1 MKILLKNAKILT
13 LKNKNI
19 VDGEILVDGNKIA
32 QIAQKINVKADR
44 VINCEGNLLMP
55 GFKNAHAH
63 SAMVFVRGIV
73 EEAAL
78 DSWLNDYVLPLES
91 SLKSSDVYH
100 LSKLAY
106 LEYLESGITGILD
119 MYFFADA
126 IKKASRDFGMRSAVL
141 LTPRNNNLNK
151 VKTLSH
157 NCLVNEILGF
167 HADYTTSK
175 TNIKKLSRLSQK
187 MKVPVYTHCSETIK
201 EVKNRK
207 RISHLTPVEYLNKL
221 KLFDYGGGIFHGVY
235 LNKNDIKILKQKKVY
250 VCTCPS
256 SNLKLASGIAPIKEL
271 TENNI
276 MVAIGTDGAGS
287 NNSLDMFKEMQ
298 LTSLLSKYRENNP
311 ASLKAF
317 DVLKMATVNGARF
330 MNLNKSDVLAKGKF
344 ADIIMIDLHA
354 PNMRPSHDIINNL
367 VYSANKANVMM
378 TMIDGRILYY
388 KHKFYLNEDV
398 ETIYQNADKVIK
410 RLTKKR

>member
-13 LKNKNI
+13 LKNENI
-19 VDGEILVDGNKIA
+19 VSGEILVDGNKIA
-32 QIAQKINVKADR
+32 QIAQKINIKADR
-44 VINCEGNLLMP
+44 IIDCEGNLLMP

-63 SAMVFVRGIV
+63 SATVFMRGIV
-73 EEAAL
+73 EEATL

-91 SLKSSDVYH
+91 NLKPNDVYH

-106 LEYLESGITGILD
+106 LEYLESGITGVLD

-126 IKKASRDFGMRSAVL
+126 IKKACLDIGMRSAVL

-151 VKTLSH
+151 VTTLSTD
-157 NCLVNEILGF
+157 CLVNEILGF
-167 HADYTTSK
+167 HADYTSSVADLK
-175 TNIKKLSRLSQK
+175 RISQLSNK
-187 MKVPVYTHCSETIK
+187 MKAPVYTHCSETLN

-207 RISHLTPVEYLNKL
+207 RISHVTPVEYLNNF
-221 KLFDYGGGIFHGVY
+221 KLFNYGGGIFHGVH
-235 LNKNDIKILKQKKVY
+235 LSKNDIKIIKQRNVF
-250 VCTCPS
+250 VCTCPT

-271 TENNI
+271 TQRGI

-298 LTSLLSKYRENNP
+298 LVSLLSKYRENDP

-317 DVLKMATVNGARF
+317 EVLKMATINGAHF
-330 MNLNKSDVLAKGKF
+330 MNMNKSDILAKGKF

-367 VYSANKANVMM
+367 VYSASKANVMM
-378 TMIDGRILYY
+378 TMIDGKILYY
-388 KHKFYLNEDV
+388 KHKFYLKDDIKK
-398 ETIYQNADKVIK
+398 IYQNADKVIK
-410 RLTKKR
+410 RLTKKN